1 MLLKWKVCIIKK
13 LLWQGQVKSRRTF
26 ETSKWLQQWHWR
38 MRMTMHQP
46 VQRNGLPKKTRK
58 IHNLLQT
65 VRVRHFDTRRSL
77 ATFPI
82 NRLPRRI
89 GLPGLKM
96 SAGIVREL
104 NFQLRWTDMAFRRL
118 LLADNLCFYTSRVS
132 VPSLFSCSI
141 PQSRFPAIYNHHV
154 FP

>member
-1 MLLKWKVCIIKK
+1 MLLKWNVCIIIK
-13 LLWQGQVKSRRTF
+13 LLWQGQVTSRQHL
-26 ETSKWLQQWHWR
+26 K
-38 MRMTMHQP
+38 P
-46 VQRNGLPKKTRK
+46 RNDCKNDIEEWGWPCINQFRGMAYPKKNRK

-65 VRVRHFDTRRSL
+65 VRVRQFATRRSL

-82 NRLPRRI
+82 NRIPRRI
-89 GLPGLKM
+89 GLPDLKM

-118 LLADNLCFYTSRVS
+118 LLAENLCFYTSWVS

-141 PQSRFPAIYNHHV
+141 PQTRFPVNYNHHI